1 MTSSTP
7 SDSSGPLLAR
17 LLVLC
22 ARPGIPARDLPAVRE
37 ILRHDLPWERLM
49 AKADEEGVL
58 PLLYWSLK
66 GLPEDVPPAVLER
79 LRARY
84 LGNLRRNLQLGRQ
97 VSTFLAAAREA
108 GLNVVLTKG
117 LRLAA
122 TVYPDVGLRPFWDV
136 DLVASAA
143 DWPGLRRVLDA
154 QGFVETPAAD
164 PGRDTPVSSYDWV
177 YSPYFRRGDL
187 VLEFHFNVLGLHYP
201 ARPEADAGPSS
212 IALETGDTEA
222 AVFSP
227 EHELCYLC
235 LHAQQHSY
243 RKLIWLTDIAQMA
256 ARSKISWDTVA
267 AISST
272 YRVLGPVFYGL
283 ELVERLWPGTI
294 PAQVGPR
301 FRPGILTRT
310 ALGVLWPAPA
320 VAGREVQ
327 AWPYYMPSLFSL
339 WERGSARLAL
349 RSLGAILFPPRRWL
363 AQAVGVTV
371 DSPRLYLEYARRLMR
386 PFGLAVRRLGNIR

>member
-1 MTSSTP
+1 
-7 SDSSGPLLAR
+7 
-17 LLVLC
+17 
-22 ARPGIPARDLPAVRE
+22 
-37 ILRHDLPWERLM
+37 M
-49 AKADEEGVL
+49 AKADDEGIL

-66 GLPEDVPPAVLER
+66 DLPEDVPPAVLER
-79 LRARY
+79 LRALY

-97 VSTFLAAAREA
+97 LSTFLDAAREA
-108 GLNVVLTKG
+108 GRKVVLTKG

-136 DLVASAA
+136 DLVASAS
-143 DWPGLRRVLDA
+143 DWPALRRVLNV

-164 PGRDTPVSSYDWV
+164 PGRDTPVSSHDWL

-187 VLEFHFNVLGLHYP
+187 ILEFHFNILGLHYP
-201 ARPEADAGPSS
+201 ARPEAEAGLSS
-212 IALETGDTEA
+212 IALEPGRTEA
-222 AVFSP
+222 SVFSP

-256 ARSKISWDTVA
+256 ARSKISWETVA
-267 AISST
+267 EISSA

-283 ELVERLWPGTI
+283 ELAERLWPGTI
-294 PAQVGPR
+294 PPDVRPR
-301 FRPGILTRT
+301 FRPGVLTRA
-310 ALGVLWPAPA
+310 ALGFLWPAPA
-320 VAGREVQ
+320 VAGRELQ
-327 AWPYYMPSLFSL
+327 PWPYYMPSLFSL
-339 WERGSARLAL
+339 WERGSTRLAA
-349 RSLGAILFPPRRWL
+349 RSLGAILFPPRLWL
-363 AQAVGVTV
+363 AHAAGVPV